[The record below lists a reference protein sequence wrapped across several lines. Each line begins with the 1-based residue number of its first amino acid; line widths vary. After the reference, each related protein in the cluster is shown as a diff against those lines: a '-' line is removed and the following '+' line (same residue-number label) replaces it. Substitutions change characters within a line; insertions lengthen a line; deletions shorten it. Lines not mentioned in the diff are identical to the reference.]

1 MNLGQIIVKYRY
13 GIIVTTAVHLLLFFY
28 LSNTMIKDYEIISQ
42 DEEILAEFDFTQEE
56 PQYLNN
62 SDYQQRELVN
72 AAANELQSKSTYT
85 SSFDKS
91 SMDKSIEDELKDL
104 ENQFFEE
111 LKEGR
116 DEVKEINQDKNNN
129 SSVIDENAEQNDN
142 ASLGADVAATASYS
156 LKNRYDLELPAPSY
170 ICRKEGVVVVNIK
183 VNQKGDV
190 KSVSVN
196 TSGTNTSN
204 ECLMNEALR
213 YAKRA
218 RFNQDFNAVSQQTGT
233 IKFVFARQ

>member
-1 MNLGQIIVKYRY
+1 M
-13 GIIVTTAVHLLLFFY
+13 TTAVHLLLFFY